1 MGDNGNRRRRTL
13 WQTYHEE
20 SPAATEFRRLHAR
33 LLHRHIS
40 DGKKAILVTSA
51 LRREGKTTT
60 TAHFALSAA
69 KLEGGRKVVV
79 IDCDLRR
86 PKLHEVFGLH
96 RRTGLSE
103 LLSGKIVLEEA
114 MKETLLPNLFV
125 ITAGKPVTSPSHWI
139 GSSALIRVFRG
150 LRDSVDL
157 LVIDSPPVIPVSDSL
172 VLTGECDGVLLVVMA
187 GTTPREVVKRARD
200 LLQDASANIL
210 GLVMNNLKE
219 TLPYYYDY
227 RYYGYRHE
235 ADCDESGRGLEV
247 DEGRPR
253 MAERR
258 AGCGQIGAV
267 RKTERN
273 GQS

>member
-1 MGDNGNRRRRTL
+1 MGENGNRRRTL

-33 LLHRHIS
+33 LLHRHIA

-69 KLEGGRKVVV
+69 KLERGRKVVV

-86 PKLHEVFGLH
+86 PKLHEVFGL
-96 RRTGLSE
+96 RRRRGLSE
-103 LLSGKIVLEEA
+103 LLSGKIPLDDA
-114 MKETLLPNLFV
+114 MKKTALPNFFV
-125 ITAGKPVTSPSHWI
+125 VTAGKPVTAPSHWI
-139 GSSALIRVFRG
+139 GSSALKRVFHD

-187 GTTPREVVKRARD
+187 GTTPREIVKRARD

-210 GLVMNNLKE
+210 GLVMNNLRE

-227 RYYGYRHE
+227 RYYGYKRE
-235 ADCDESGRGLEV
+235 KDDDGNGRRPGPGEGESKIAQERAGRG
-247 DEGRPR
+247 R
-253 MAERR
+253 
-258 AGCGQIGAV
+258 IGAIQ
-267 RKTERN
+267 KTERN
-273 GQS
+273 EEP